1 MNYWINN
8 PGKIPTAR
16 PGLKWILFLLTVL
29 CSWTNFYSQEIVT
42 LHVKSPH
49 EIQLKDGRFWFY
61 EATGQQETEVT
72 DLESE
77 KAVFQKLPKLYPN
90 FGFVKHDVWFRFIVE
105 NPEKDTLKS
114 LLRLSNPNLD
124 LIDLYQENKA
134 GSWDRIASVGDKRPL
149 ENKTF
154 LNRNFIVPFAIE
166 PRSRDTFLLRVNN
179 GGEQFHFVPSLVKY
193 EFFLQEDAQ
202 SQLYFGIYFGIISF
216 IFLFNLFSYF
226 SLKEKTALWYA
237 LYVFCLGML
246 QISLVGYG
254 SQYIWGGEYFSNH
267 ANPFFASASILFLLY
282 FCMDYLRTE
291 KLMPK
296 VHRMLRIFHWAI
308 VCCLAFS
315 VVPISM
321 TYEIS
326 VVGINTITLFLNIAI
341 IPLAVLAIRKNLQQA
356 KLFLLAFSVL
366 ILSVFG
372 FVLKNFGILP
382 SNFLTDFGLQIGS
395 SLESILLS
403 IGIVL
408 RFKSTRETALESLQ
422 ALNVLTER
430 ANTELERKV
439 IARTEQV
446 EKQKTLLEV
455 KNKEI
460 ISSIAYAKRIQDVI
474 LPSQQAIRSLLPH
487 VAIWYAPK
495 DIVAGDFY
503 WMNQAKFGEKS
514 WIFFA
519 VADCTGH
526 GVPGAMMSVMC
537 VNALDSSLKELI
549 SPDPGTLLEKVAD
562 YLSANLSSDNL
573 QLADGMD
580 ISIAC
585 LDTSTNTLHWA
596 GANNP
601 LWVLRAGTVQQYT
614 PTKRPVG
621 KSDLTTPFETN
632 IVLLQPKDR
641 LYLFSDGYVDQFGGP
656 KNKKLKRGTF
666 IQVIE
671 EHADIPL
678 MEQMN
683 AIKSTFFDW
692 KGQEEQVDDVCI
704 MGVEIHE
711 PVDHTY
717 IPHRVNLEL

>member
-1 MNYWINN
+1 MNYWTSKHTHIFSFSI
-8 PGKIPTAR
+8 GKLLLLFSCVYIP
-16 PGLKWILFLLTVL
+16 
-29 CSWTNFYSQEIVT
+29 NFAQAQEIVS
-42 LHVKSPH
+42 LHTGSPH

-61 EATGQQETEVT
+61 EAKDQQNTDVT
-72 DLESE
+72 DLQSG
-77 KAVFQKLPKLYPN
+77 KVTFQKLPKLYPN
-90 FGFVKHDVWFRFIVE
+90 FGFVRHDVWFRFIVH
-105 NPEKDTLKS
+105 NTQKDTLRS

-124 LIDLYQENKA
+124 LIDLFQENRSGA
-134 GSWDRIASVGDKRPL
+134 WSQIASVGDKRPL
-149 ENKTF
+149 ENKMF
-154 LNRNFIVPFAIE
+154 LNRNFILPLAIA
-166 PRSRDTFLLRVNN
+166 PQSTDTFLLRVNN

-202 SQLYFGIYFGIISF
+202 YQLYFGIYFGIIAF
-216 IFLFNLFSYF
+216 ILLFNLFSYF

-254 SQYIWGGEYFSNH
+254 SQYIWGGAYFSNH

-282 FCMDYLRTE
+282 FCMDYLHTE
-291 KLMPK
+291 KLMPR
-296 VHRMLRIFHWAI
+296 VHRVLMVMHWGI
-308 VCCLAFS
+308 VGCLVFS
-315 VVPISM
+315 VIPLGF
-321 TYEIS
+321 TYEVS
-326 VVGINTITLFLNIAI
+326 VVGINGITLLLNIAI

-366 ILSVFG
+366 IVSVFG
-372 FVLKNFGILP
+372 FVLKNFGVLP

-422 ALNVLTER
+422 TLNELTER
-430 ANTELERKV
+430 ANVMLEQKVTE
-439 IARTEQV
+439 RTEQV
-446 EKQKTLLEV
+446 EKQKTLLEY

-503 WMNQAKFGEKS
+503 WMNQARFGNKS

-537 VNALDSSLKELI
+537 VNALDSSLKELTG
-549 SPDPGTLLEKVAD
+549 PDPGLLLEKVAD
-562 YLSANLSSDNL
+562 YLSLNLSSDNL

-585 LDTSTNTLHWA
+585 LDTSRNKLNWA

-601 LWVLRAGTVQQYT
+601 LWVLRQGAVEQYT

-621 KSDLTTPFETN
+621 KSDLTTPFRTHE
-632 IVLLQPKDR
+632 IALQPKDR

-671 EHADIPL
+671 DHAGLGL

-683 AIKSTFFDW
+683 AIKSVFFDW
-692 KGQEEQVDDVCI
+692 KGTAEQVDDVCI

-711 PVDHTY
+711 QVESTYVPHHT
-717 IPHRVNLEL
+717 NLEL

>member
-1 MNYWINN
+1 MNYWTN
-8 PGKIPTAR
+8 KTAHIFSAFSTR
-16 PGLKWILFLLTVL
+16 RLLLLFFCAVCFSYFTQA
-29 CSWTNFYSQEIVT
+29 QEAVT
-42 LHVKSPH
+42 LDAGSPH

-61 EATGQQETEVT
+61 EAKEQQDTKIS
-72 DLESE
+72 DLESG
-77 KAVFQKLPKLYPN
+77 KVTFQKLPKLYPN
-90 FGFVKHDVWFRFIVE
+90 FGFVQHDVWFRFIVR
-105 NPEKDTLKS
+105 NPQRDTLHS

-124 LIDLYQENKA
+124 LIDLFQENQT
-134 GSWDRIASVGDKRPL
+134 GNWTQIASVGDKRPL
-149 ENKTF
+149 GNKMF
-154 LNRNFIVPFAIE
+154 LNRNFIMPIAIA
-166 PRSRDTFLLRVNN
+166 PASTDTFLLRVNN

-193 EFFLQEDAQ
+193 EFFLEEDAQ
-202 SQLYFGIYFGIISF
+202 SQLYFGIYFGIIAF
-216 IFLFNLFSYF
+216 ILLFNLFSYF
-226 SLKEKTALWYA
+226 SLKERTALWYA
-237 LYVFCLGML
+237 SYVFCLGML

-254 SQYIWGGEYFSNH
+254 SQYLWGGEYFSNH

-282 FCMDYLRTE
+282 FCMDYLRTRS
-291 KLMPK
+291 LMPR
-296 VHRMLRIFHWAI
+296 VHRILLIMHWGI
-308 VCCLAFS
+308 VACLVLS
-315 VVPISM
+315 IIPLGI

-326 VVGINTITLFLNIAI
+326 VVGINGITLVLNMAI

-366 ILSVFG
+366 IISVFG
-372 FVLKNFGILP
+372 FVLKNFGVLP

-408 RFKSTRETALESLQ
+408 RFKSTRETALESLKT
-422 ALNVLTER
+422 LNELTEKTN
-430 ANTELERKV
+430 AELEQKV
-439 IARTEQV
+439 AVRTEQV
-446 EKQKTLLEV
+446 EKQNTLLEY

-474 LPSQQAIRSLLPH
+474 LPSQQTIRNLLPH

-503 WMNQAKFGEKS
+503 WMNQAKFGDKS

-537 VNALDSSLKELI
+537 VNALDSCLKELTG
-549 SPDPGTLLEKVAD
+549 PEPGLLLEKVAA
-562 YLSANLSSDNL
+562 YLSLNLSSDNL

-585 LDTSTNTLHWA
+585 LETSNNMLHWA

-601 LWVLRAGTVQQYT
+601 LWVLRQGLVEQYT

-621 KSDLTTPFETN
+621 KSDLDTPFTTHM
-632 IVLLQPKDR
+632 IALKPKDR

-656 KNKKLKRGTF
+656 KNKKLKRGSF

-671 EHADIPL
+671 NHAGLPL
-678 MEQMN
+678 MDQMDE
-683 AIKSTFFDW
+683 IKAAFFDW
-692 KGQEEQVDDVCI
+692 KGTAEQVDDVCI
-704 MGVEIHE
+704 MGIEIHE
-711 PVDHTY
+711 AVETTY
-717 IPHRVNLEL
+717 IPRRTNLEL